1 MGSSEP
7 AASLPPDQRA
17 AFLQDCLWVA
27 GLAPSP
33 SCCPSSFPPPGFS
46 GPPPTPQGTPGWP
59 PSTDLSAP
67 TPAALTA
74 SAGPWQIPYWPA
86 EPTAGITYSPLTETC
101 FSLSGGRI
109 ALEGCAF
116 SSPASVLHGKTL
128 SGLGVLDPPAMYCGG
143 DEPPKEGETAEE
155 KKKKEKKQAIRDLT
169 DKMRDPSQEVREKA
183 MKDIEEAAKSDHD
196 TVIEVIDE
204 VIKEEEGKGDTRDV
218 DLLYELPRLKE
229 RIGDRTTVVKALDD
243 LLDPHDGNKVVGS
256 ERFLGEDSIIS
267 NQNENKK
274 LVNDLKAA
282 RIELKKLW
290 DTYWETL
297 TKSGREA
304 VDDAIKKI
312 DAAVEDYESD
322 EMKQK
327 IAKGEDR
334 TEDYQKI
341 KDALKAAKE
350 ARSMAR

>member
-1 MGSSEP
+1 
-7 AASLPPDQRA
+7 
-17 AFLQDCLWVA
+17 
-27 GLAPSP
+27 
-33 SCCPSSFPPPGFS
+33 
-46 GPPPTPQGTPGWP
+46 
-59 PSTDLSAP
+59 
-67 TPAALTA
+67 
-74 SAGPWQIPYWPA
+74 
-86 EPTAGITYSPLTETC
+86 
-101 FSLSGGRI
+101 
-109 ALEGCAF
+109 
-116 SSPASVLHGKTL
+116 
-128 SGLGVLDPPAMYCGG
+128 MYCGG